1 MPFST
6 DQFFEVFAAYNESV
20 WPLQIVW
27 HVLAIA
33 SVILLLRSGKN
44 ASRMTNLMLALLW
57 LWMGSVYHLTFF
69 RRINPVAILFGV
81 AFVMQG
87 LLVAWIGVIR
97 HGIKFDRNPGG
108 ANVPGAV
115 LVVSALALYPL
126 AGYLVGQRYPAFPT
140 FGLPCPTTIFSIG
153 LFTFAIGL
161 LPKSVL
167 VVPVL
172 WTFIGSYPAF
182 RLGVL
187 EDLML
192 LPAGAVGVWMILRK
206 RRKTETVMS

>member
-33 SVILLLRSGKN
+33 SVILLLRSGKT

-97 HGIKFDRNPGG
+97 HGIQFDRNPGRS
-108 ANVPGAV
+108 NVPGAV